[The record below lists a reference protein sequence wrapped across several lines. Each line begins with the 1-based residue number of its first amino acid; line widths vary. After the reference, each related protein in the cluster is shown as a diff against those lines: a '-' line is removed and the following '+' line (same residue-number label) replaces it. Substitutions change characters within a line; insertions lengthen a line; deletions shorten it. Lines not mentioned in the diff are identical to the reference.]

1 MQTGM
6 AMGFIP
12 TKPVALNSV
21 LAFRSVVGDS
31 CPHITVPAAQRGQTL
46 LCSEGVNG
54 LWKVIPLTLGP
65 EALGYVLSLQG
76 TVCVASHL
84 VLACWGSRTAFIF
97 CSVNM
102 APVGGGWFKGISHW
116 EMDDPKIFFKKKI

>member
-1 MQTGM
+1 MQTGVI
-6 AMGFIP
+6 MGFIP

-21 LAFRSVVGDS
+21 LAFRSVVVDS
-31 CPHITVPAAQRGQTL
+31 SPHITAPAAQWAQTL

-65 EALGYVLSLQG
+65 EALGYVLGLQG
-76 TVCVASHL
+76 TAGVASHL
-84 VLACWGSRTAFIF
+84 VLACWGGRTAFIF

-102 APVGGGWFKGISHW
+102 APVGRGQFKGISHW

>member
-1 MQTGM
+1 
-6 AMGFIP
+6 MGFIP

-21 LAFRSVVGDS
+21 LAFRGVVGDS
-31 CPHITVPAAQRGQTL
+31 FPHITAPAAQWGQTL

-54 LWKVIPLTLGP
+54 LWKVIPLILGP
-65 EALGYVLSLQG
+65 EALGYVLSLQRTAG
-76 TVCVASHL
+76 VASHL

-102 APVGGGWFKGISHW
+102 VSVREGQFKGISHW
-116 EMDDPKIFFKKKI
+116 EMDDPKTFFKKKISSQAVC